1 MKCSRQKKS
10 DHLFTFPSWETKLG
24 FKHGSS
30 VGSLDQCL
38 SRRAMQRAALLI
50 EIAPSKLSGLLD
62 LSLVASPSMGIES
75 VLTDLAIEEGTVLLA
90 PAS

>member
-10 DHLFTFPSWETKLG
+10 DHLFTFPSWETKLR
-24 FKHGSS
+24 FEHGSS

-38 SRRAMQRAALLI
+38 SGRAIQRAALLI
-50 EIAPSKLSGLLD
+50 GIAPSKLIGILT
-62 LSLVASPSMGIES
+62 LSSVASLSMGIES